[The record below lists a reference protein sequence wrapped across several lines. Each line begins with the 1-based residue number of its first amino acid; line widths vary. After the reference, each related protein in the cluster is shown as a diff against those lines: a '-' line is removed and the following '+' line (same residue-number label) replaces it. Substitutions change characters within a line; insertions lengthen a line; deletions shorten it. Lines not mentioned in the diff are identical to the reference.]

1 MNISSIGSKKSQAKP
16 RRINKFEERAAYL
29 FLLPWLIGVVVFILG
44 PALATGVIS
53 LTNWNMITQPAW
65 VGLSNYGKMLG
76 DANFWQSIRVTLYY
90 LVLSVPALSIG
101 GLLVSLLLNQRLPGM
116 NFIRTVLY
124 LPAVLSG
131 VAVAVLWLSLLNPD
145 AGVINSTLRALGIA
159 NPPNWLNDAQWAV
172 PAVVLISLWGV
183 GGNAII
189 YLAGLQN
196 ISPALYDAASIDGA
210 NDIDKFFSI
219 TLPLLTPTM
228 FFVLITNLVG
238 AFQVFDIAFIL
249 GGSRGGRGGSLLFYL
264 LYIWNE
270 GFRSSRMGY
279 ASALSLVLIVFSS
292 IVIIVVVN
300 TSNQWVYSEIE
311 EKI

>member
-1 MNISSIGSKKSQAKP
+1 MNISITNLKE
-16 RRINKFEERAAYL
+16 RRHQPQGNNKLEEKAAYL
-29 FLLPWLIGVVVFILG
+29 FLLPWLIGLMVFILG

-65 VGLSNYGKMLG
+65 VGTANYVKMLD
-76 DANFWQSIRVTLYY
+76 DANFWQSILVTLYY
-90 LVLSVPALSIG
+90 MVLAVPTLSIV

-145 AGVINSTLRALGIA
+145 FGVINSALRALGIA
-159 NPPNWLNDAQWAV
+159 HPPNWLNDAQWAV

-196 ISPALYDAASIDGA
+196 IPPALYDAASIDGA
-210 NDIDKFFSI
+210 NDINKFFSI

-270 GFRSSRMGY
+270 GFRSRRMGY
-279 ASALSLVLIVFSS
+279 ASALAMVLIIFSSLVIV
-292 IVIIVVVN
+292 VVVN
-300 TSNQWVYSEIE
+300 TSDRWVYYEVE
-311 EKI
+311 EK

>member
-1 MNISSIGSKKSQAKP
+1 MNISITKLKERRHQPWKK
-16 RRINKFEERAAYL
+16 NNLEEKAAYL
-29 FLLPWLIGVVVFILG
+29 FLLPWLIGLMVFILG

-65 VGLSNYGKMLG
+65 VGPANYIKMMG

-90 LVLSVPALSIG
+90 MVLAVPTLSIV

-145 AGVINSTLRALGIA
+145 AGVINSALRALGIA

-196 ISPALYDAASIDGA
+196 IPPGLYDAASIDGA
-210 NDIDKFFSI
+210 NDIHKFFSI
-219 TLPLLTPTM
+219 TLPLLSPTM

-279 ASALSLVLIVFSS
+279 ASALSMVLIIISS
-292 IVIIVVVN
+292 LVIVVVVN
-300 TSNQWVYSEIE
+300 TSDRWVYSEVE
-311 EKI
+311 EK

>member
-1 MNISSIGSKKSQAKP
+1 MKKL
-16 RRINKFEERAAYL
+16 EEKAAYL
-29 FLLPWLIGVVVFILG
+29 FILPWMIGLIAFILG

-53 LTNWNMITQPAW
+53 LTNWNMITPPAW
-65 VGLSNYGKMLG
+65 VGLANYAKMLG
-76 DANFWQSIRVTLYY
+76 DANFWQSIRVTLHY
-90 LVLSVPALSIG
+90 LILAVPTLSIV

-131 VAVAVLWLSLLNPD
+131 VAVAILWISFLNPD
-145 AGVINSTLRALGIA
+145 AGVINNMLRALGIA

-172 PAVVLISLWGV
+172 PAVVLISTWGV

-196 ISPALYDAASIDGA
+196 IPPALYDAASIDGA
-210 NDIDKFFSI
+210 NDIRKFFSI
-219 TLPLLTPTM
+219 TLPLLSPTM

-279 ASALSLVLIVFSS
+279 ASALSLVLIIFSS
-292 IVIIVVVN
+292 LVVVVVVN
-300 TSNQWVYSEIE
+300 TSNRWVYSEVE
-311 EKI
+311 EKK